1 MNPYAHLWPKPRVL
15 STAVPLTVEN
25 LSDPLAPETLTPNH
39 LLTLKTQVVL
49 PPPGKFESPDQY
61 SRKRWR
67 RIQYIANQLWL
78 RWQKEYCALLQKRQ
92 KWTTPKRS
100 MKEGDVVLVCDNESP
115 RNQWPLAVVTK
126 VLPSSDQ
133 LVRKVQIMTS
143 RDGEKKVYERP
154 VNKLVLLLAKEDI
167 ANWTDLQWAS
177 FINSI
182 SLIPFHT
189 KSTDFI
195 FLYRFLKVFRL
206 FGKWRTFREAV

>member
-1 MNPYAHLWPKPRVL
+1 MTEAESIVNCR
-15 STAVPLTVEN
+15 PLTVEN
-25 LSDPLAPETLTPNH
+25 LSDPLAPEPLTPNH

-67 RIQYIANQLWL
+67 RVQYLANQLWL
-78 RWQKEYCALLQKRQ
+78 RWQKEYCDLLQKRQ

-126 VLPSSDQ
+126 VFPSSDQ

-143 RDGEKKVYERP
+143 RDGEKKFYERP

-167 ANWTDLQWAS
+167 AN
-177 FINSI
+177 
-182 SLIPFHT
+182 
-189 KSTDFI
+189 
-195 FLYRFLKVFRL
+195 
-206 FGKWRTFREAV
+206 